1 MKLKLFLIATCLG
14 LALPAAADFVTIE
27 QAYEV
32 ALSDIRLPRSDND
45 NGTLAYKEC
54 GTCEIKTTDVDVN
67 TRWLINGTAVSLKK
81 FREAV
86 SRVADR
92 EKEAVTVLRHLE
104 RNRVTAVSVH
114 L

>member
-1 MKLKLFLIATCLG
+1 MKLKLFIIAMCLG
-14 LALPAAADFVTIE
+14 MALPAAADYVTIE

-32 ALSDIRLPRSDND
+32 ALSDIRLPRSE
-45 NGTLAYKEC
+45 NGTIAYRQC
-54 GTCEIKTTDVDVN
+54 GTCELRTTRVDAE
-67 TRWLINGTAVSLKK
+67 TRWLVNGKPVSLKK

-92 EKEAVTVLRHLE
+92 ENEAVSVLHHLE
-104 RNRVTAVSVH
+104 RNRVTAVSVY

>member
-1 MKLKLFLIATCLG
+1 MKRKLFIAALMLG

-32 ALSDIRLPRSDND
+32 ALSEIRLPRSE
-45 NGTLAYKEC
+45 NGTIAFKAC
-54 GTCEIKTTDVDVN
+54 DTCNFETKLVDGN
-67 TRWLINGTAVSLKK
+67 TRWLVNGRAVSLEK

-86 SRVADR
+86 EGVVDR
-92 EKEAVTVLRHLE
+92 DNEAVSISHHLE
-104 RNRVTAVSVH
+104 KNRVTAVSVY

>member
-1 MKLKLFLIATCLG
+1 MKLKLIIIAMCLG
-14 LALPAAADFVTIE
+14 MALPAAADYVTVE

-32 ALSDIRLPRSDND
+32 ALSDIRLPRSE
-45 NGTLAYKEC
+45 NGTIAYKEC
-54 GTCEIKTTDVDVN
+54 GSCDIRTTRVDAE
-67 TRWLINGTAVSLKK
+67 TRWLINGKAVSLKQ

-92 EKEAVTVLRHLE
+92 EKEAVSVLRHLE
-104 RNRVTAVSVH
+104 RNRVTAVSVY

>member
-1 MKLKLFLIATCLG
+1 MKLKLFIIAMCLG
-14 LALPAAADFVTIE
+14 LALPATADYLTIE

-32 ALSDIRLPRSDND
+32 ALSDIRLPRSES
-45 NGTLAYKEC
+45 GTIAYKEC
-54 GTCEIKTTDVDVN
+54 ASCDIRTTRVDGE
-67 TRWLINGTAVSLKK
+67 TRWLVNGKAVSLKK

-92 EKEAVTVLRHLE
+92 ENEAVSVLRHLE
-104 RNRVTAVSVH
+104 RNRVTEVSVY

>member
-1 MKLKLFLIATCLG
+1 MKLKLIIALSMLG

-32 ALSDIRLPRSDND
+32 ALSEIRLPRSE
-45 NGTLAYKEC
+45 NGTIAFREC
-54 GTCEIKTTDVDVN
+54 ATCDFQTKRVN
-67 TRWLINGTAVSLKK
+67 PDTRWLLNGRPVTLQT

-92 EKEAVTVLRHLE
+92 KNEPVTVLHHLE
-104 RNRVTAVSVH
+104 NDRVTAVSVY